1 MNGHVMYSAEPL
13 IRNSTYYAL
22 CDQAFIDR
30 IKSEPYGNP
39 IDPSE
44 PANVANMLVDLQ
56 LENIEADVDAAVEE
70 GWAAKGTLAEVAAA
84 FGLEHLEESVA
95 RYNACC
101 EAGLDEQF
109 YKTPEYL
116 IPPTQE
122 PFYLIEYNP
131 AGYLTMG
138 GIKCDAGC
146 RAPDANNDPV
156 PHPYVAGT
164 DADSWSVPYVLGGS
178 AHGFC
183 LSSGWLAGETAA
195 KDLQA

>member
-1 MNGHVMYSAEPL
+1 MTSAMYPRS
-13 IRNSTYYAL
+13 IHRSTATHAK
-22 CDQAFIDR
+22 QATR
-30 IKSEPYGNP
+30 R
-39 IDPSE
+39 
-44 PANVANMLVDLQ
+44 
-56 LENIEADVDAAVEE
+56 
-70 GWAAKGTLAEVAAA
+70 WAAKGTLAEVAAA

-95 RYNACC
+95 QYNAYC

-116 IPPTQE
+116 IPMTQE

-146 RAPDANNDPV
+146 RALDANNDPV
-156 PHPYVAGT
+156 PHLYVAGT
-164 DADSWSVPYVLGGS
+164 DADLWSVPYVLGGS